1 MHINL
6 AQEGRFDGQ
15 TAKEIK
21 TDVLDKFQG
30 VGSRYLIWVTALTV
44 LVGLG
49 LLGIMIRISGGF
61 DDHSEW
67 GYTAATLAFL
77 VTIFAAAPIVSIG
90 QRYIKSNWRRPIT
103 RISEIYG
110 ITGIL
115 ALLLLIPLLKS
126 LPPLEGR
133 NNIWFDWP
141 TFAPMGWSLIIFGS
155 LALTGLVL
163 LWAVALPD
171 LAAARDH
178 LPPSTR
184 RRLIN
189 TLSLGW
195 TGYLRQWR
203 VHRWGLLTIGA
214 IYLMLFMLV
223 QTLISSDL
231 SAGLLPGYKD
241 AIFPAFQTLQ
251 GLQGSV
257 AIVLIT
263 MFIVRNAGGY
273 QRYIGVDQFWAL
285 SKPLLAFS
293 LLWFYFWWS
302 TFITLWYGRMP
313 GEQEL
318 LKFLMFKTYLVP
330 FLFAF
335 FLNFLIPLLAL
346 MWNPVRK
353 SILGPTLVAVGI
365 LIGSMF
371 NQVRMYVSA
380 FSVEDPTTHIL
391 EALPSVQLPDVADIL
406 IMVGA
411 VAAPALLFMLVT
423 KIIPVISIW
432 DITEGLPLSQVRDYL
447 GRKVRVIA
455 KSH

>member
-1 MHINL
+1 
-6 AQEGRFDGQ
+6 
-15 TAKEIK
+15 
-21 TDVLDKFQG
+21 
-30 VGSRYLIWVTALTV
+30 
-44 LVGLG
+44 
-49 LLGIMIRISGGF
+49 
-61 DDHSEW
+61 
-67 GYTAATLAFL
+67 
-77 VTIFAAAPIVSIG
+77 
-90 QRYIKSNWRRPIT
+90 
-103 RISEIYG
+103 
-110 ITGIL
+110 
-115 ALLLLIPLLKS
+115 
-126 LPPLEGR
+126 
-133 NNIWFDWP
+133 
-141 TFAPMGWSLIIFGS
+141 
-155 LALTGLVL
+155 
-163 LWAVALPD
+163 
-171 LAAARDH
+171 
-178 LPPSTR
+178 
-184 RRLIN
+184 
-189 TLSLGW
+189 
-195 TGYLRQWR
+195 
-203 VHRWGLLTIGA
+203 
-214 IYLMLFMLV
+214 MLFMLV

-365 LIGSMF
+365 LVGSMF

-391 EALPSVQLPDVADIL
+391 ESLPPIQLPELPDIL

-411 VAAPALLFMLVT
+411 VAAPALLFMLVS

-432 DITEGLPLSQVRDYL
+432 DVTEGLPLSQVRDYL